1 MFKAKKKYDQPI
13 KLNLS
18 VWHHPVT
25 NDKITM
31 DIVEECI
38 SDRGLRY
45 DYYDLDRFA
54 ARLKADG
61 WVMISPGKIPE
72 MRELPRRQFSKPF
85 KKGQLFQLAT
95 NQLTIFSTTKY
106 EDSYNL
112 KNSSKEDK
120 TYWNAEECQ
129 NARFE
134 MLENEDLQTN
144 DYVDIPILTP
154 IGLQYAKYRNIK
166 ELLKPVVIKEKIY
179 YWIVK
184 LFALD
189 KKALFQE
196 IVDIVKKHWYK

>member
-120 TYWNAEECQ
+120 TSEKTRSKGLVFYFNSSETIQ
-129 NARFE
+129 P
-134 MLENEDLQTN
+134 
-144 DYVDIPILTP
+144 IPNLVIT
-154 IGLQYAKYRNIK
+154 K
-166 ELLKPVVIKEKIY
+166 LLKPLTAESSMRFSSITIS
-179 YWIVK
+179 
-184 LFALD
+184 F
-189 KKALFQE
+189 
-196 IVDIVKKHWYK
+196 